1 MSIMLCTYFVV
12 WCRFNSF
19 NSFWKIKTDS
29 SFTRLFSKVFS
40 TFNSNIVAYCQYYT
54 GHLPLQYIIDLRCF
68 KFLSNLVSIENIILN
83 VLFSLNGTTTIGT
96 ISTRYNMVNINGAVN
111 YLKYCMWKQ
120 FVIDS
125 HLNLWHLWLSVCLLF
140 FAFLVKVY
148 RLWWTKIYIYI

>member
-1 MSIMLCTYFVV
+1 MWHNFRNRCKQASP
-12 WCRFNSF
+12 FN
-19 NSFWKIKTDS
+19 K
-29 SFTRLFSKVFS
+29 LFSKLFS
-40 TFNSNIVAYCQYYT
+40 TFDSNTIAYCQYYT

-120 FVIDS
+120 FVIDRN
-125 HLNLWHLWLSVCLLF
+125 LNL
-140 FAFLVKVY
+140 
-148 RLWWTKIYIYI
+148 

>member
-1 MSIMLCTYFVV
+1 MFYKMHFSVHHYYSTASEKLRLASLFY
-12 WCRFNSF
+12 
-19 NSFWKIKTDS
+19 
-29 SFTRLFSKVFS
+29 RLFSKLFS
-40 TFNSNIVAYCQYYT
+40 TFDSNTIAYCQYYT

-125 HLNLWHLWLSVCLLF
+125 NLNL
-140 FAFLVKVY
+140 
-148 RLWWTKIYIYI
+148 